1 MKTTLVAAGTLAV
14 LVACGGGG
22 SSSSMSQTGAQSV
35 ATWGTITAFGSVY
48 VNGVRYDVSR
58 ATLKKNDN
66 VVVQAG
72 LAVGEVA
79 LVRGRED
86 TQTGQGEADSVDV
99 EDSVVGPIKT
109 IDLVKNQLIVLGQTI
124 SVTADTSFGP
134 GITADLKGLMTNDT
148 IEVSGLP
155 GTDGVIMATR
165 ISRAESTEPL
175 QVLGT
180 VASVGAM
187 NTLMINALTVDFS
200 AANVSGFASGKPAP
214 GDLVIAR
221 GTVFMDTTTTLTATA
236 LRLADTDRDEQAAG
250 GLVEEEGVIT
260 SLSPAA
266 SGMGNWDLVVAGA
279 KVTTTASTVFK
290 GGVATDLAV
299 NVRVEVRGTL
309 DASKV
314 LVADVVEIEHIAVIG
329 LLGTASVTGTALTV
343 LGVPITVDANTRFED
358 LSMAQVAMFTLTD
371 VKNGDTVLVRG
382 YESPAGSGTVLAR
395 RLERLPPPTVA
406 GLAGVRGPF
415 TPTTAPQFK
424 ILSINIDAT
433 SATFGKGEE
442 GATLSSAD
450 FFTQAVGQIV
460 DVVGIAT
467 GTTVMAK
474 VALID
479 TEEDR

>member
-22 SSSSMSQTGAQSV
+22 SSGSMSQTGAQSV

-58 ATLKKNDN
+58 ATLKKNDTT
-66 VVVQAG
+66 VAQTG

-109 IDLVKNQLIVLGQTI
+109 IDLVKNQLTVLGQTI
-124 SVTADTSFGP
+124 SVTANTSFGA
-134 GITADLKGLMTNDT
+134 GITPADLKGLTSKDSV
-148 IEVSGLP
+148 EVSGLP
-155 GTDGVIMATR
+155 GMDGVIMATR
-165 ISRAESTEPL
+165 IGRAESTEPL

-187 NTLMINALTVDFS
+187 HTLMINALTVDFS
-200 AANVSGFASGKPAP
+200 AANPSGFAPAP

-221 GTVFMDTTTTLTATA
+221 GTLFNDTTMTLTATA
-236 LRLADTDRDEQAAG
+236 LRLANTDRDEQAAG

-260 SLSPAA
+260 SVSPAA
-266 SGMGNWDLVVAGA
+266 SGMGLDLVVAGA
-279 KVTTTASTVFK
+279 KVTTKASTVFK

-309 DASKV
+309 DANKT

-329 LLGTASVTGTALTV
+329 LLGTASVKAMALTV

-358 LSMAQVAMFTLTD
+358 RSSPPVAMFTLTD
-371 VKNGDTVLVRG
+371 VKDGDTVLVRG

-395 RLERLPPPTVA
+395 RLERLPASTVA
-406 GLAGVRGPF
+406 GVAGVRGPF
-415 TPTTAPQFK
+415 TATTAPQFK
-424 ILSINIDAT
+424 ILSITIDAT

-460 DVVGIAT
+460 DVVGTAT
-467 GTTVMAK
+467 GNTVMAK